1 MQNVQGLSIEKFNNL
16 LHNVFTMDY
25 DLICL
30 QETWLKSLDIT
41 NFEVPDYICINK
53 PRSFKSKRAKRGY
66 GGILLY
72 VHTRIQQYTELQSNT
87 NTEDR
92 VWIKFKE
99 PSLADVDV
107 FCCFCYIPPIN
118 SVVMCN
124 KASQWTTF
132 ELEVLNFS
140 AKGKIR
146 YECSDGDSI
155 GLYTPQYKHSHRHT
169 MQLHH

>member
-1 MQNVQGLSIEKFNNL
+1 MISFVYKKRA
-16 LHNVFTMDY
+16 
-25 DLICL
+25 
-30 QETWLKSLDIT
+30 WLKSIDIT
-41 NFEVPDYICINK
+41 NFEVPYYICINK
-53 PRSFKSKRAKRGY
+53 PRSFKNKRAKRGS

-72 VHTRIQQYTELQSNT
+72 VHTRIQQYIDLQSTT

-107 FCCFCYIPPIN
+107 FCCFCYIAPIN

-124 KASQWTTF
+124 EASQWTKF

-140 AKGKIR
+140 ARGKIII
-146 YECSDGDSI
+146 CGDMNAWMGTLRHYIPYDTNIPTGS
-155 GLYTPQYKHSHRHT
+155 YTVDRETPAYPRIQ
-169 MQLHH
+169 

>member
-1 MQNVQGLSIEKFNNL
+1 
-16 LHNVFTMDY
+16 MDY

-30 QETWLKSLDIT
+30 QETWLISLDIT
-41 NFEVPDYICINK
+41 NFEVPDYVSINK
-53 PRSFKSKRAKRGY
+53 PRSFKSKRVKRG
-66 GGILLY
+66 
-72 VHTRIQQYTELQSNT
+72 SNT

-99 PSLADVDV
+99 PSLAVVDV

-124 KASQWTTF
+124 EASQWTAF

-140 AKGKIR
+140 AKGKIIICGDMNAR
-146 YECSDGDSI
+146 TGTLLDYIPHDTNIPTGIPCSYTIDRETPCLSKDTIVNIQGRHLLDLCISM
-155 GLYTPQYKHSHRHT
+155 GLRISNG
-169 MQLHH
+169 